1 MLDIKLLQKNIE
13 YVIERL
19 NSRNVDKNILNKLS
33 QNINER
39 NKIIQQLNKK
49 QEERNQISSLIAKD
63 KSAEIITKASTIK
76 NEVKELEKQV
86 ENYQIELDKL
96 LPYIPNIPLDEV
108 PKGNDEEDNVE
119 VDRHED
125 LGRGLVKNVQPHYE
139 IGIKKEILDFERA
152 VKISG
157 TRFVIFKNQ
166 GAELVRAL
174 ENFMLDTHK
183 KNGYEEILPP
193 VLVKSDIMFG
203 TGQLPKFENDLFKIK
218 DEDLWL
224 IPTAEVPITN
234 YFNNEIIDLSSCKKI
249 TSYTLCFRSEA
260 GSSGKDTKG
269 LIRSRQF
276 NKVEIVKL
284 TTKEDALKEFEQTV
298 KDAES
303 ILILLQLPYRK
314 LKLCTGDLGFS
325 SAITY
330 DLEVWIPSEMKF
342 REISSIS
349 YFETFQARRAKIRY
363 RDQNN
368 KVQYVHTI
376 NGSGLAIDR
385 TIAAIL
391 EQYQNE
397 DGSITIPDV
406 LVPYMKNVT
415 KI

>member
-218 DEDLWL
+218 DEDL
-224 IPTAEVPITN
+224 
-234 YFNNEIIDLSSCKKI
+234 
-249 TSYTLCFRSEA
+249 
-260 GSSGKDTKG
+260 
-269 LIRSRQF
+269 
-276 NKVEIVKL
+276 
-284 TTKEDALKEFEQTV
+284 
-298 KDAES
+298 
-303 ILILLQLPYRK
+303 
-314 LKLCTGDLGFS
+314 
-325 SAITY
+325 
-330 DLEVWIPSEMKF
+330 
-342 REISSIS
+342 
-349 YFETFQARRAKIRY
+349 
-363 RDQNN
+363 
-368 KVQYVHTI
+368 
-376 NGSGLAIDR
+376 
-385 TIAAIL
+385 
-391 EQYQNE
+391 
-397 DGSITIPDV
+397 
-406 LVPYMKNVT
+406 
-415 KI
+415 

>member
-368 KVQYVHTI
+368 KVQYAHTI

-406 LVPYMKNVT
+406 LVPYMKNIT

>member
-13 YVIERL
+13 YVIEKL
-19 NSRNVDKNILNKLS
+19 NSRNVDKSILNKLS

-39 NKIIQQLNKK
+39 NQLIQQLNKK
-49 QEERNQISSLIAKD
+49 QEERNQISSLIAKE
-63 KSAEIITKASTIK
+63 KSAEIIAKASQIK

-108 PKGNDEEDNVE
+108 PKGSDEEDNVE
-119 VDRHED
+119 VERYEN
-125 LGRGLVKNVQPHYE
+125 LGRGLVKNVKPHYE
-139 IGIKKEILDFERA
+139 IGIKKGILDFEHA
-152 VKISG
+152 VKMSG
-157 TRFVIFKNQ
+157 TRFVIFKNE

-183 KNGYEEILPP
+183 QNGYEEILPP

-203 TGQLPKFENDLFKIK
+203 TGQLPKFEDDLFKINN
-218 DEDLWL
+218 EDLWL

-234 YFNNEIIDLSSCKKI
+234 YFNDEILDLSSPKKM

-284 TTKEDALKEFEQTV
+284 TSKEDALKEFEQAI
-298 KDAES
+298 KDAEN
-303 ILILLQLPYRK
+303 ILILLKLPYRR

-363 RDQNN
+363 KDQNS
-368 KVQYVHTI
+368 KIQFAHTI

-406 LVPYMKNVT
+406 LVPYMKNKT

>member
-13 YVIERL
+13 YVIEKL
-19 NSRNVDKNILNKLS
+19 NSRNVDKSILNKLS

-39 NKIIQQLNKK
+39 NQLIQQLNKK
-49 QEERNQISSLIAKD
+49 QEERNQISSLIAKE
-63 KSAEIITKASTIK
+63 KSAEIIAKASQIK

-108 PKGNDEEDNVE
+108 PKGSDEEDNVE
-119 VDRHED
+119 VERYEN
-125 LGRGLVKNVQPHYE
+125 LGRGLVKNVKPHYE
-139 IGIKKEILDFERA
+139 IGIKKGILDFERA
-152 VKISG
+152 VKMSG
-157 TRFVIFKNQ
+157 TRFVIFKNE

-183 KNGYEEILPP
+183 QNGYEEILPP

-203 TGQLPKFENDLFKIK
+203 TGQLPKFEDDLFKINN
-218 DEDLWL
+218 EDLWL
-224 IPTAEVPITN
+224 IPTAEVPVTN
-234 YFNNEIIDLSSCKKI
+234 YFNDEILDLSSPKKM

-284 TTKEDALKEFEQTV
+284 TSKEDALKEFEQAI
-298 KDAES
+298 KDAEN
-303 ILILLQLPYRK
+303 ILILLKLPYRR

-363 RDQNN
+363 KDQNS
-368 KVQYVHTI
+368 KIQFAHTI

-406 LVPYMKNVT
+406 LVPYMKNKT

>member
-13 YVIERL
+13 YVIEKL
-19 NSRNVDKNILNKLS
+19 NSRNVDKSILNKLS

-39 NKIIQQLNKK
+39 NQLIQQLNKK
-49 QEERNQISSLIAKD
+49 QEERNQISSLIAKE
-63 KSAEIITKASTIK
+63 KSAEIIAKASQIK

-96 LPYIPNIPLDEV
+96 LPYIPNISLDEV
-108 PKGNDEEDNVE
+108 PKGSDEEDNVE
-119 VDRHED
+119 VERYEN
-125 LGRGLVKNVQPHYE
+125 LGRGLVKNVKPHYE
-139 IGIKKEILDFERA
+139 IGIKKGILDFERA
-152 VKISG
+152 VKMSG
-157 TRFVIFKNQ
+157 TRFVIFKNE

-183 KNGYEEILPP
+183 QNGYEEILPP

-203 TGQLPKFENDLFKIK
+203 TGQLPKFEDDLFKINN
-218 DEDLWL
+218 EDLWL
-224 IPTAEVPITN
+224 IPTAEVPVTN
-234 YFNNEIIDLSSCKKI
+234 YFNDEILDLSSPKKM

-284 TTKEDALKEFEQTV
+284 TSKEDALKEFEQAI
-298 KDAES
+298 KDAEN
-303 ILILLQLPYRK
+303 ILILLKLPYRR

-363 RDQNN
+363 KDQNS
-368 KVQYVHTI
+368 KIQFAHTI

-397 DGSITIPDV
+397 DGSIAIPDV
-406 LVPYMKNVT
+406 LVPYMKNKT

>member
-368 KVQYVHTI
+368 KVQYAHTI

>member
-1 MLDIKLLQKNIE
+1 M
-13 YVIERL
+13 
-19 NSRNVDKNILNKLS
+19 
-33 QNINER
+33 
-39 NKIIQQLNKK
+39 
-49 QEERNQISSLIAKD
+49 
-63 KSAEIITKASTIK
+63 
-76 NEVKELEKQV
+76 
-86 ENYQIELDKL
+86 
-96 LPYIPNIPLDEV
+96 
-108 PKGNDEEDNVE
+108 
-119 VDRHED
+119 
-125 LGRGLVKNVQPHYE
+125 
-139 IGIKKEILDFERA
+139 
-152 VKISG
+152 
-157 TRFVIFKNQ
+157 
-166 GAELVRAL
+166 
-174 ENFMLDTHK
+174 
-183 KNGYEEILPP
+183 PP
-193 VLVKSDIMFG
+193 VLVKSEILFG
-203 TGQLPKFENDLFKIK
+203 TGQLPKFQEDLFKIQ

-234 YFNNEIIDLSSCKKI
+234 YFNNEIIDLTSCKKI

-284 TTKEDALKEFEQTV
+284 VSKEDALKEFEQTV
-298 KDAES
+298 KDAEN
-303 ILILLQLPYRK
+303 ILILLKLPYRK

-363 RDQNN
+363 KDQNN
-368 KVQYVHTI
+368 KIQFAHTI

-406 LVPYMKNVT
+406 LVPYMKNIT